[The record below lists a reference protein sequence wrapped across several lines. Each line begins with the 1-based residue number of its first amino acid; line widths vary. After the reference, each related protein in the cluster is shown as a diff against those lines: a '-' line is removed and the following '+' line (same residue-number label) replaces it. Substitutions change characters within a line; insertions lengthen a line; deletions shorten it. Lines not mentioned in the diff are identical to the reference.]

1 MDTGQQMGHPQNM
14 IVGSKTWL
22 ALRFPTVQI
31 GPQSFRIYGVWLV
44 VGIPFVHTMSHLLLS
59 EYFPWVP
66 RRGGVAGGHS
76 FAATAPGLSS
86 SWILYAFYLGVS
98 EKIFRVECLS
108 ILPHFARGIFFLGH
122 RQERQMKADLISFNA
137 AISACEKAGHWQ
149 GDPVIPHALEELHL
163 DHPST
168 LLATATVWSHMESQ
182 WRKLFTYMHICERYP

>member
-1 MDTGQQMGHPQNM
+1 MDTGQQMEHPQNM

-22 ALRFPTVQI
+22 ALRFPTFQI

-44 VGIPFVHTMSHLLLS
+44 VGIPFVHTMIHHVTPATFRVFSLG
-59 EYFPWVP
+59 P

-108 ILPHFARGIFFLGH
+108 VLPHFARGIFFLGH

-149 GDPVIPHALEELHL
+149 GNPVIPHAVSGTSLRSSQQ
-163 DHPST
+163 PPG
-168 LLATATVWSHMESQ
+168 ATV
-182 WRKLFTYMHICERYP
+182 